1 MLIQFSV
8 TNFLSFRDETV
19 LSLSTNKDNSH
30 SENLLSYKNERVL
43 PSVAIYGANAA
54 GKSNLHKANVW
65 FVKCVVQPGDKLQI
79 KEVLMDMIKEWLNN
93 LRVNVGIWHS
103 LL

>member
-30 SENLLSYKNERVL
+30 SENLLSFKNERIL
-43 PSVAIYGANAA
+43 PSVAIYGANGA
-54 GKSNLHKANVW
+54 
-65 FVKCVVQPGDKLQI
+65 
-79 KEVLMDMIKEWLNN
+79 
-93 LRVNVGIWHS
+93 
-103 LL
+103 

>member
-30 SENLLSYKNERVL
+30 SEKFIVL
-43 PSVAIYGANAA
+43 
-54 GKSNLHKANVW
+54 
-65 FVKCVVQPGDKLQI
+65 
-79 KEVLMDMIKEWLNN
+79 
-93 LRVNVGIWHS
+93 
-103 LL
+103 

>member
-30 SENLLSYKNERVL
+30 SENLLSYKNER
-43 PSVAIYGANAA
+43 I
-54 GKSNLHKANVW
+54 
-65 FVKCVVQPGDKLQI
+65 LQ
-79 KEVLMDMIKEWLNN
+79 MQ
-93 LRVNVGIWHS
+93 RVNQIFKKR
-103 LL
+103 